1 MNFLINDNAKSSSKQ
16 AISLEHAYDN
26 NSVSGF
32 MFCTYST
39 DTLVSVD
46 MTDILEL
53 WDACSGLCP
62 EESEV
67 YKLHVTKG
75 SVH

>member
-1 MNFLINDNAKSSSKQ
+1 MPHEFFLINDDAKSSSKQ

-32 MFCTYST
+32 MFCTYRT
-39 DTLVSVD
+39 DTLLSLD

-53 WDACSGLCP
+53 
-62 EESEV
+62 
-67 YKLHVTKG
+67 
-75 SVH
+75 